1 MAQDV
6 KRPLVSVIMGS
17 ASDWDIMSSATKI
30 LEEFDIPYE
39 ARVLSAHR
47 TPDVL
52 KEYVKFAEER
62 GVEVFIA
69 GAGMAAALP
78 GVVASCTVLPVL
90 GVPVPSGALNGVDAL
105 YSIVQMP
112 PGIPV
117 GCLAIGKAG
126 ATNAGLLAVAILSL
140 KRQELRDKL
149 IAYRERQAKKVLE
162 ANLPEGS

>member
-1 MAQDV
+1 MTQDV
-6 KRPLVSVIMGS
+6 KNPLVSVIMGS
-17 ASDWDIMSSATKI
+17 ASDWDVMSSATKI
-30 LEEFDIPYE
+30 LEEFEIPYE

-52 KEYVKFAEER
+52 REYVKFAEER

-69 GAGMAAALP
+69 GAGMSAALP

-126 ATNAGLLAVAILSL
+126 ATNSALLAVAILAL
-140 KRQELRDKL
+140 KRPELKEKL
-149 IAYRERQAKKVLE
+149 LAYREKQAKKVLDT
-162 ANLPEGS
+162 NLPEGI

>member
-1 MAQDV
+1 MAESA
-6 KRPLVSVIMGS
+6 KNPLVSVIMGS
-17 ASDWDIMSSATKI
+17 ASDWDIMSSAVKV
-30 LEEFDIPYE
+30 LEEFNIPYE

-52 KEYVKFAEER
+52 REYVKFAEER
-62 GVEVFIA
+62 GVEVFIT

-90 GVPVPSGALNGVDAL
+90 GVPVPSGSLNGVDAL

-117 GCLAIGKAG
+117 GCLAIGKPG

-140 KRQELRDKL
+140 KRQELREKL
-149 IAYRERQAKKVLE
+149 IAYREKQAKKVLE
-162 ANLPEGS
+162 ANLPESG

>member
-1 MAQDV
+1 MVEEIQ
-6 KRPLVSVIMGS
+6 KPLVSVIMGS
-17 ASDWDIMSSATKI
+17 ASDWDVMSSATKI
-30 LEEFDIPYE
+30 LEDFGISYE
-39 ARVLSAHR
+39 VRILSAHR

-69 GAGMAAALP
+69 GAGMSAALP
-78 GVVASCTVLPVL
+78 GVIASCTVLPVL

-117 GCLAIGKAG
+117 GCLAIGKPG
-126 ATNAGLLAVAILSL
+126 ATNSALLAVAILAL
-140 KRQELRDKL
+140 KRPELREKL
-149 IAYRERQAKKVLE
+149 IAYREKQAKKILE